1 MKKVLV
7 SVFCATLLFIS
18 TGCGPNSDIEV
29 EIPEQTIELN
39 TPGPNP
45 LVGETGANNRIA
57 GLGQGLWHGLIAP
70 VTLVISLFNE
80 EVQMYEVHNNGREYN
95 LGYLIGVAIIFLLLG
110 ITGRRW
116 R

>member
-18 TGCGPNSDIEV
+18 TGCGPNSDVEL
-29 EIPEQTIELN
+29 EIPRQTIELN

-45 LVGETGANNRIA
+45 LVDEARENDTVA

-70 VTLVISLFNE
+70 LTLVISFFNE
-80 EVQMYEVHNNGREYN
+80 EVQMYEVHNNGEEYN
-95 LGYLIGVAIIFLLLG
+95 VGYLIGVAIIFLLLG